1 MKKEWLKDIVL
12 ISAGAFIYAFGVNYF
27 FVANKLADGG
37 IAGISVILHYL
48 FNFNISTTYLVL
60 NVPLVIMGYK
70 LIGGKFIVKTF
81 YGTAMTSLAFRVFQN
96 YLGPMDDKLI
106 ASIFG
111 GLIIGIGLGTIFVG
125 GGSSGGAD
133 ILVKILNK
141 YFDIPVG
148 KAFLAL
154 DSFVLSALGIL
165 FGRDIFMYTLVGLF
179 ISTKAI
185 DFIQDG
191 VDKAKALMIISD
203 KSEEIKNE
211 IMKQTGRGVTI
222 INARGG
228 YTNDNKEVLYCIL
241 GRYEVT
247 TVKRIVKNIDRKAF
261 MSISE
266 ICVLGEGFKDLGKY
280 YKKCILYGE
289 SYK

>member
-1 MKKEWLKDIVL
+1 MKKEWLKDIAL

-70 LIGGKFIVKTF
+70 LIGGKFIIKTF

-203 KSEEIKNE
+203 KSDEIKNE

-247 TVKRIVKNIDRKAF
+247 TVKRIIKNIDRKAF

-266 ICVLGEGFKDLGKY
+266 VSEVLGEGFKDLGK
-280 YKKCILYGE
+280 
-289 SYK
+289 

>member
-70 LIGGKFIVKTF
+70 LIGGKFIIKTF

-154 DSFVLSALGIL
+154 DSFVLSVLGIL

-228 YTNDNKEVLYCIL
+228 YTNDSKEVLYCIL

-261 MSISE
+261 MSVSE
-266 ICVLGEGFKDLGKY
+266 VSEVLGEGFKDLGK
-280 YKKCILYGE
+280 
-289 SYK
+289 

>member
-70 LIGGKFIVKTF
+70 LIGGKFIIKTF

-154 DSFVLSALGIL
+154 DFFVLSALGIL

-266 ICVLGEGFKDLGKY
+266 VSEVLGEGFKDLGK
-280 YKKCILYGE
+280 
-289 SYK
+289 

>member
-154 DSFVLSALGIL
+154 DFFVLSALGIL

-266 ICVLGEGFKDLGKY
+266 VSEVLGEGFKDLGK
-280 YKKCILYGE
+280 
-289 SYK
+289 

>member
-70 LIGGKFIVKTF
+70 LIGGKFIIKTF

-154 DSFVLSALGIL
+154 DFFVLSVLGIL

-266 ICVLGEGFKDLGKY
+266 VSEVLGEGFKDLGK
-280 YKKCILYGE
+280 
-289 SYK
+289 

>member
-1 MKKEWLKDIVL
+1 MKKEWLKDIAL

-70 LIGGKFIVKTF
+70 LIGGKFIIKTF

-228 YTNDNKEVLYCIL
+228 YTNDSKEVLYCIL

-266 ICVLGEGFKDLGKY
+266 VSEVLGEGFKDLGK
-280 YKKCILYGE
+280 
-289 SYK
+289 

>member
-1 MKKEWLKDIVL
+1 MLKLFRDSNDI
-12 ISAGAFIYAFGVNYF
+12 SCFQ
-27 FVANKLADGG
+27 
-37 IAGISVILHYL
+37 SV
-48 FNFNISTTYLVL
+48 
-60 NVPLVIMGYK
+60 
-70 LIGGKFIVKTF
+70 
-81 YGTAMTSLAFRVFQN
+81 QN

-266 ICVLGEGFKDLGKY
+266 VSEVLGEGFKDLGK
-280 YKKCILYGE
+280 
-289 SYK
+289 

>member
-48 FNFNISTTYLVL
+48 FNFNISMTYLVL

-266 ICVLGEGFKDLGKY
+266 VSEVLGEGFKDLGK
-280 YKKCILYGE
+280 
-289 SYK
+289 

>member
-266 ICVLGEGFKDLGKY
+266 VSEVLGEGFKDLGK
-280 YKKCILYGE
+280 
-289 SYK
+289 

>member
-211 IMKQTGRGVTI
+211 IMKQIGRGVTI

-266 ICVLGEGFKDLGKY
+266 VSEVLGEGFKDLGK
-280 YKKCILYGE
+280 
-289 SYK
+289 

>member
-1 MKKEWLKDIVL
+1 MKKEWLKDIAL

-70 LIGGKFIVKTF
+70 LIGGKFIIKTF

-154 DSFVLSALGIL
+154 DFFVLSALGIL

-247 TVKRIVKNIDRKAF
+247 TVKRIIKNIDRKAF

-266 ICVLGEGFKDLGKY
+266 VSEVLGEGFKDLGK
-280 YKKCILYGE
+280 
-289 SYK
+289 

>member
-48 FNFNISTTYLVL
+48 FNFNISMTYLVL

-154 DSFVLSALGIL
+154 DFFVLSALGIL

-266 ICVLGEGFKDLGKY
+266 VSEVLGEGFKDLGK
-280 YKKCILYGE
+280 
-289 SYK
+289 

>member
-1 MKKEWLKDIVL
+1 MKKELVKDISL
-12 ISAGAFIYAFGVNYF
+12 ITVGAFIYAFGVNYF

-37 IAGISVILHYL
+37 LAGISVILHYL
-48 FNFNISTTYLVL
+48 FNFNISITYLIL
-60 NVPLVIMGYK
+60 NIPLIIMGYK
-70 LIGGKFIVKTF
+70 LIGGQFILKTF

-96 YLGPMDDKLI
+96 YLGVMEDKLI

-125 GGSSGGAD
+125 GGSSGGSD

-141 YFDIPVG
+141 YFDIPIG

-154 DSFVLSALGIL
+154 DFLVLSALGLL
-165 FGRDIFMYTLVGLF
+165 FGKDIFMYTLVGLF

-191 VDKAKALMIISD
+191 FDTAKAVIIISD
-203 KSEEIKNE
+203 ESEKIKDE
-211 IMKQTGRGVTI
+211 IMKETGRGVTI
-222 INARGG
+222 LNARGG
-228 YTNDNKEVLYCIL
+228 YTNDTKNVLYCIV

-247 TVKRIVKNIDRKAF
+247 LVKRIVKNIDRKAF

-266 ICVLGEGFKDLGKY
+266 VSEVLGEGFKDITK
-280 YKKCILYGE
+280 
-289 SYK
+289 

>member
-1 MKKEWLKDIVL
+1 MKKELLKDIVL
-12 ISAGAFIYAFGVNYF
+12 ITAGAFIYAFGVNYF

-37 IAGISVILHYL
+37 LAGISVILHYL
-48 FNFNISTTYLVL
+48 FNFNISITYLVL
-60 NVPLVIMGYK
+60 NIPLIIMGYK
-70 LIGGKFIVKTF
+70 LIGGQFILKTF
-81 YGTAMTSLAFRVFQN
+81 YGTTMTSLAFRVFQN

-125 GGSSGGAD
+125 GGSSGGSD

-141 YFDIPVG
+141 YFDIPIG
-148 KAFLAL
+148 KAFLVL
-154 DSFVLSALGIL
+154 DLFVLSALGLL
-165 FGRDIFMYTLVGLF
+165 FGRDVFMYTLVGLF

-191 VDKAKALMIISD
+191 VDKAKAMMIISE
-203 KSEEIKNE
+203 KSEEIKEE

-228 YTNDNKEVLYCIL
+228 YTNDTKNVLYCIM

-247 TVKRIVKNIDRKAF
+247 TVKRIVKNLDRRAF

-266 ICVLGEGFKDLGKY
+266 VSEVLGEGFKDITK
-280 YKKCILYGE
+280 
-289 SYK
+289 

>member
-1 MKKEWLKDIVL
+1 MKKEWLKDIAL

-48 FNFNISTTYLVL
+48 FNFNISMTYLVL

-154 DSFVLSALGIL
+154 DSFVLSVLGIL

-191 VDKAKALMIISD
+191 VDKAKALMIISN

-266 ICVLGEGFKDLGKY
+266 VSEVLGEGFKDLGK
-280 YKKCILYGE
+280 
-289 SYK
+289 

>member
-228 YTNDNKEVLYCIL
+228 YTNDSKEVLYCIL

-261 MSISE
+261 MSVSE
-266 ICVLGEGFKDLGKY
+266 VSEVLGEGFKDLGK
-280 YKKCILYGE
+280 
-289 SYK
+289 

>member
-1 MKKEWLKDIVL
+1 MKKEWLKDIAL
-12 ISAGAFIYAFGVNYF
+12 ISVGAFIYAFGVNYF

-70 LIGGKFIVKTF
+70 LIGGKFIIKTF

-228 YTNDNKEVLYCIL
+228 YTNDSKEVLYCIL

-266 ICVLGEGFKDLGKY
+266 VSEVLGEGFKDLGK
-280 YKKCILYGE
+280 
-289 SYK
+289 

>member
-1 MKKEWLKDIVL
+1 MKKEWLKDIAL

-48 FNFNISTTYLVL
+48 FNFNISMTYLVL

-191 VDKAKALMIISD
+191 VDKAKALMIISN

-266 ICVLGEGFKDLGKY
+266 VSEVLGEGFKDLGK
-280 YKKCILYGE
+280 
-289 SYK
+289 

>member
-1 MKKEWLKDIVL
+1 MKKEWLKDIAL

-70 LIGGKFIVKTF
+70 LIGGKFIIKTF

-154 DSFVLSALGIL
+154 DFFVLSALGIL

-228 YTNDNKEVLYCIL
+228 YTNDSKEVLYCIL

-261 MSISE
+261 MSVSE
-266 ICVLGEGFKDLGKY
+266 VSEVLGEGFKDLGK
-280 YKKCILYGE
+280 
-289 SYK
+289 

>member
-1 MKKEWLKDIVL
+1 MKKEWLKDIAL
-12 ISAGAFIYAFGVNYF
+12 ISVGAFIYAFGVNYF

-70 LIGGKFIVKTF
+70 LIGGKFIIKTF

-228 YTNDNKEVLYCIL
+228 YTNDSKEVLYCIL

-261 MSISE
+261 MSVSE
-266 ICVLGEGFKDLGKY
+266 VSEVLGEGFKDLGK
-280 YKKCILYGE
+280 
-289 SYK
+289 

>member
-12 ISAGAFIYAFGVNYF
+12 ISVGAFIYAFGVNYF

-266 ICVLGEGFKDLGKY
+266 VSEVLGEGFKDLGK
-280 YKKCILYGE
+280 
-289 SYK
+289 

>member
-1 MKKEWLKDIVL
+1 MKKELLKDIFL
-12 ISAGAFIYAFGVNYF
+12 ITIGAFIYAFGVNYF
-27 FVANKLADGG
+27 FVANKMADGG

-48 FNFNISTTYLVL
+48 FNFKISTTYLVL
-60 NVPLVIMGYK
+60 NIPLIVIGYK
-70 LIGGKFIVKTF
+70 LIGGKFILKTF

-111 GLIIGIGLGTIFVG
+111 GLIIGIGLGTIFIG

-148 KAFLAL
+148 KAFLVL
-154 DSFVLSALGIL
+154 DFFVLSALGLL
-165 FGRDIFMYTLVGLF
+165 FGRDVFMYTLVGLF
-179 ISTKAI
+179 ISTRAI

-203 KSEEIKNE
+203 KSDEIKNE

-222 INARGG
+222 INAKGG
-228 YTNDNKEVLYCIL
+228 YTNDTKEVLYCIL

-261 MSISE
+261 MSVSE
-266 ICVLGEGFKDLGKY
+266 VSEVLGEGFKDITK
-280 YKKCILYGE
+280 
-289 SYK
+289 

>member
-1 MKKEWLKDIVL
+1 MKKELLKDIFL
-12 ISAGAFIYAFGVNYF
+12 ITAGAFIYAFGVNYF
-27 FVANKLADGG
+27 FVANKMADGG

-48 FNFNISTTYLVL
+48 FNFKISTTYLVL
-60 NVPLVIMGYK
+60 NIPLIVIGYK
-70 LIGGKFIVKTF
+70 LIGGKFILKTF

-111 GLIIGIGLGTIFVG
+111 GLIIGIGLGTIFIG

-148 KAFLAL
+148 KAFLVL
-154 DSFVLSALGIL
+154 DFFVLSALGLL
-165 FGRDIFMYTLVGLF
+165 FGRDVFMYTLVGLF
-179 ISTKAI
+179 ISTRAI

-203 KSEEIKNE
+203 KSDEIKNE

-222 INARGG
+222 INAKGG
-228 YTNDNKEVLYCIL
+228 YTNDTKEVLYCIL

-261 MSISE
+261 MSVSE
-266 ICVLGEGFKDLGKY
+266 VSEVLGEGFKDITK
-280 YKKCILYGE
+280 
-289 SYK
+289 

>member
-70 LIGGKFIVKTF
+70 LIGGKFIIKTF

-228 YTNDNKEVLYCIL
+228 YTNDSKEVLYCIL

-266 ICVLGEGFKDLGKY
+266 VSEVLGEGFKDLGK
-280 YKKCILYGE
+280 
-289 SYK
+289 

>member
-1 MKKEWLKDIVL
+1 MKKEWLKDIAL
-12 ISAGAFIYAFGVNYF
+12 ISVGAFIYAFGVNYF

-70 LIGGKFIVKTF
+70 LIGGKFIIKTF

-203 KSEEIKNE
+203 KSDEIKNE

-228 YTNDNKEVLYCIL
+228 YTNDSKEVLYCIL

-266 ICVLGEGFKDLGKY
+266 VSEVLGEGFKDLGK
-280 YKKCILYGE
+280 
-289 SYK
+289 

>member
-1 MKKEWLKDIVL
+1 MAEGFMKKEWLKDIVL

-81 YGTAMTSLAFRVFQN
+81 YGTAITSLAFRVFQN

-266 ICVLGEGFKDLGKY
+266 VSEVLGEGFKDLGK
-280 YKKCILYGE
+280 
-289 SYK
+289 

>member
-70 LIGGKFIVKTF
+70 LIGGKFIIKTF

-266 ICVLGEGFKDLGKY
+266 VSEVLGEGFKDLGK
-280 YKKCILYGE
+280 
-289 SYK
+289 

>member
-70 LIGGKFIVKTF
+70 LIGGKFIIKTF

-203 KSEEIKNE
+203 KSDEIKNE

-228 YTNDNKEVLYCIL
+228 YTNDSKEVLYCIL

-266 ICVLGEGFKDLGKY
+266 VSEVLGEGFKDLGK
-280 YKKCILYGE
+280 
-289 SYK
+289 

>member
-1 MKKEWLKDIVL
+1 MKKEWLKDIAL

-70 LIGGKFIVKTF
+70 LIGGKFIIKTF

-111 GLIIGIGLGTIFVG
+111 GLIIGIGLGTLFVG

-247 TVKRIVKNIDRKAF
+247 TVKRIIKNIDRKAF

-266 ICVLGEGFKDLGKY
+266 VSEVLGEGFKDLGK
-280 YKKCILYGE
+280 
-289 SYK
+289 

>member
-27 FVANKLADGG
+27 SVANILADGG

-70 LIGGKFIVKTF
+70 LIGGKFIIKTF

-228 YTNDNKEVLYCIL
+228 YTNDSKEVLYCIL

-266 ICVLGEGFKDLGKY
+266 VSEVLGEGFKDLGK
-280 YKKCILYGE
+280 
-289 SYK
+289 

>member
-1 MKKEWLKDIVL
+1 MKKEWLKDIAL

-247 TVKRIVKNIDRKAF
+247 TVKRIIKNIDRKAF

-266 ICVLGEGFKDLGKY
+266 VSEVLGEGFKDLGK
-280 YKKCILYGE
+280 
-289 SYK
+289 

>member
-70 LIGGKFIVKTF
+70 LIGGKFIIKTF

-203 KSEEIKNE
+203 KSDEIKNE

-228 YTNDNKEVLYCIL
+228 YTNEEKEVLYCIL

-266 ICVLGEGFKDLGKY
+266 VSEVLGEGFKELGK
-280 YKKCILYGE
+280 
-289 SYK
+289 